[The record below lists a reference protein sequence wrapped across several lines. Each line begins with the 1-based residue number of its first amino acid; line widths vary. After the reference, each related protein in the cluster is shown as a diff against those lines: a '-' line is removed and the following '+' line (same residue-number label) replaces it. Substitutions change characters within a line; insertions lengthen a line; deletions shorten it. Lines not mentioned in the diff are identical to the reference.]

1 MNTLRRLHWTET
13 LILLGLMVLALALRL
28 WHLGEQSLWLDEAA
42 TFAMSAGSFGD
53 VLRTA
58 LDHPLDFPLER
69 FLLNPL
75 TRYPPDEFL
84 FRLPAALWGVLGA
97 ALTYLL
103 ARQVWDRETALLA
116 AGLLALSPY
125 NIRYSQEA
133 RNYTSFL
140 ALHLL
145 TLIMLMRAVRRPTGA
160 AWALYALAAGIT
172 IYDHLYSF
180 IVLAWQWGLHALLVL
195 LSAWRGGQISGVSW
209 RSLRAHLLAL
219 LGAGALFLPWALY
232 LVSGSPVLQ
241 RMSTSNG
248 LFRAPESIRFD
259 ADLFLRMLSWFTA
272 NAGNAAP
279 AVWLALAG
287 TVGALILPPARYRRL
302 ALLAIVYLAGAFLT
316 VAVLSR
322 ISNTYLAYRRL
333 LFLQPLLLI
342 LLAGGCTALIRRI
355 WQWRTRRE
363 RPTGVLVP
371 ALLLLAAGLAWA
383 PAVADHYVSQKEN
396 WRDAARVLRDEAG
409 RQDWIVNCADSPNA
423 WEALRVYLGPSAEQL
438 HLLTPAQAVQR
449 LSSPSRPPARVWYIL
464 PVPVEASPG
473 RRWQFNDP
481 AHLRQLDGDR
491 SLPPHALML
500 SLERWD
506 VPAGDRDFLERSLLD
521 ALQRSFSSQLPIP
534 LDWRFNPLNAW
545 VTYHD
550 AQGDWAPSLRAY
562 QEILD
567 MPHIPPSIRENL
579 ESLARYMDWKM
590 THAGGIVPGAFWDTP
605 ALREAVQS
613 YLQQNGMSAG
623 SLDELLS
630 ATVTLAAEVSD
641 ELPAG
646 ALRWRFERPEDL
658 AGWDV
663 RLAGAA
669 AELETGECGGE
680 YGGCLRID
688 AAGAGYHGSLT
699 RTLHLEPGRLY
710 LLRCTM
716 RARSALALQGKALY
730 VSYRQGWRRPGAY
743 ASAFWGSSDWQTFA
757 ALFVPPAGVSEIAL
771 SPALMDHAGTLW
783 IAEVAVIPLS
793 P

>member
-1 MNTLRRLHWTET
+1 MDAQHRLQWIEPLTLLA
-13 LILLGLMVLALALRL
+13 LIALALALRL

-42 TFAMSAGSFGD
+42 TFTMSAGSLGD

-58 LDHPLDFPLER
+58 LEHPLDFPLER
-69 FLLNPL
+69 IILNPL

-84 FRLPAALWGVLGA
+84 FRLPAALWGVLGV
-97 ALTYLL
+97 ALTYVL
-103 ARQVWDRETALLA
+103 ARQVWDREAALLA

-125 NIRYSQEA
+125 HIRYSQEA

-145 TLIMLMRAVRRPTGA
+145 TLMALMRAVRRPTRS
-160 AWALYALAAGIT
+160 AWTLYALAAGIT

-180 IVLAWQWGLHALLVL
+180 IILAWQWGLHALLAL
-195 LSAWRGGQISGVSW
+195 LAAWRREQIPNVSW

-219 LGAGALFLPWALY
+219 LGAGALFLPWVIY
-232 LVSGSPVLQ
+232 LSSGSTVLQ
-241 RMSTSNG
+241 RLGTANG

-272 NAGNAAP
+272 NSGQAVP
-279 AVWLALAG
+279 ALGLTLAG
-287 TVGALILPPARYRRL
+287 TAAALILSPPRLRRL
-302 ALLAIVYLAGAFLT
+302 AVLTIVYLAGTFLT

-322 ISNTYLAYRRL
+322 FSNTYLAYRRL
-333 LFLQPLLLI
+333 LFLQPLLFI
-342 LLAGGCTALIRRI
+342 LLAGGCTASVQRVWGWL
-355 WQWRTRRE
+355 TRRAQ
-363 RPTGVLVP
+363 PAGVLAP
-371 ALLLLAAGLAWA
+371 ALLVLAAGLAWA
-383 PAVADHYVSQKEN
+383 PAIADHYASQKEN
-396 WRDAARVLRDEAG
+396 WRDAVRVLRDEAG
-409 RQDWIVNCADSPNA
+409 RQDWVVNCADSPNA
-423 WEALRVYLGPSAEQL
+423 WEALRVYLGPTAKTL

-449 LSSPSRPPARVWYIL
+449 LASASRLPTRVWYVL

-473 RRWQFNDP
+473 RRWLFNDP

-506 VPAGDRDFLERSLLD
+506 VPAGDRDFLARSLLD
-521 ALQRSFSSQLPIP
+521 ALQRSFSSRLPIP

-550 AQGDWAPSLRAY
+550 ARGDWVPALQAY

-567 MPHIPPSIRENL
+567 IPHIPPSIRANL
-579 ESLARYMDWKM
+579 ESLTRYIDWKL
-590 THAGGIVPGAFWDTP
+590 THAGGIMPGAYWDAP
-605 ALREAVQS
+605 ALRAAVQS
-613 YLQQNGMSAG
+613 HLEREGIPTG
-623 SLDELLS
+623 SLDTLRS
-630 ATVTLAAEVSD
+630 ATITLAAEVPD

-663 RLAGAA
+663 RLAGAV
-669 AELETGECGGE
+669 AELEAGECDGG
-680 YGGCLRID
+680 YRGCLRVD
-688 AAGAGYHGSLT
+688 AGSAGYHGSLT
-699 RTLHLEPGRLY
+699 RKLKVEPGRLY
-710 LLRCTM
+710 LLRCTL
-716 RARSALALQGKALY
+716 RTRSTLALQGKALY

-743 ASAFWGSSDWQTFA
+743 ASAFWGSAEWQTFA
-757 ALFVPPAGVSEIAL
+757 ALFVPPAGMSEIAL
-771 SPALMDHAGTLW
+771 SPALIDHAGTVW